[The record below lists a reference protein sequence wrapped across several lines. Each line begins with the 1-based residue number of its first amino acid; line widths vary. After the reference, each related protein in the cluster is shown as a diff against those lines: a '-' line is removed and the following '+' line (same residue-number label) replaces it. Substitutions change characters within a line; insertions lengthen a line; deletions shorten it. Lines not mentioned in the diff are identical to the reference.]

1 MKNFYQSYHSS
12 RFTILLDNTY
22 TIHCPSQKICSM
34 LVSAIIIE
42 IDAAIVK
49 DKEQQDLHV
58 SKPSWERD
66 ATTHV
71 ANSPTSSPICQTD
84 VNYGCQNF
92 TTLRYTDPESYPM
105 TMLASYPGS
114 GNTWMRV
121 LLSSLTGKNPTDR
134 SFLGLWNNLKA
145 HLFTNFVQAPML
157 VVDAKLYQHKLISA
171 FFTLLWVR
179 PSESCVKIMSRNQV
193 LRRHY
198 AGTSPAFVCTCYACA
213 ALKPAKLNTGVYE
226 TSAPTNRR
234 VNIAIAYT
242 NNPGLL
248 LTGAEVIK

>member
-1 MKNFYQSYHSS
+1 MQSTSQCLPSFLENHTKNTASKDTKIILIIFLTLKNSRTLMKNFYQSYHSS

-134 SFLGLWNNLKA
+134 SFLGL
-145 HLFTNFVQAPML
+145 
-157 VVDAKLYQHKLISA
+157 
-171 FFTLLWVR
+171 
-179 PSESCVKIMSRNQV
+179 
-193 LRRHY
+193 
-198 AGTSPAFVCTCYACA
+198 
-213 ALKPAKLNTGVYE
+213 
-226 TSAPTNRR
+226 
-234 VNIAIAYT
+234 
-242 NNPGLL
+242 
-248 LTGAEVIK
+248 